1 MGAFA
6 EHPPKLSQP
15 TASILNP
22 KVLELDFK
30 KMRSPLFKKQAHK
43 QAKSTDF
50 KIKHLTLW
58 LKIHIGLKSGMLVQ
72 GDQRHLL
79 VDFFSLIWK
88 VEQRKEIGL
97 EC

>member
-6 EHPPKLSQP
+6 EHPPKLSHP
-15 TASILNP
+15 TASILNQ

-79 VDFFSLIWK
+79 VGFCFL
-88 VEQRKEIGL
+88 
-97 EC
+97 